1 MIAEFSIAPIGKGVS
16 LSPYIARVF
25 RLIETS
31 GLPFEHHAMGTN
43 VEGDWDDVMA
53 LIKRC
58 RDELL
63 KDCGRVTVSIRIDD
77 RTNESWRLHEK
88 VASAFA
94 KMR

>member
-1 MIAEFSIAPIGKGVS
+1 MIVDFSVAPIGKGVS
-16 LSPYIARVF
+16 LSSYVARVF
-25 RLIETS
+25 RLIEAS
-31 GLPFEHHAMGTN
+31 ELPFEHHAMGTN
-43 VEGDWDDVMA
+43 VEGDWDDVMD

-63 KDCGRVTVSIRIDD
+63 KDCSRVTVSIRIDD
-77 RTNESWRLHEK
+77 RQNESSRLHAK